1 MNKLICSK
9 CKIRPAVIFVSK
21 IEGERTTQE
30 GLCIQCAMKLN
41 IGPIKEI
48 MDRMG
53 ISEEELEE
61 FSQQFGDMF
70 NSVDSDSLFEA
81 GGAQTLP
88 LFQGFNEGG
97 SPVRAS
103 VLLLPMSPQPTSA
116 KHRKP
121 KTIPEIKSARARKIS
136 QSANI

>member
-61 FSQQFGDMF
+61 FSD
-70 NSVDSDSLFEA
+70 E
-81 GGAQTLP
+81 
-88 LFQGFNEGG
+88 EY
-97 SPVRAS
+97 
-103 VLLLPMSPQPTSA
+103 
-116 KHRKP
+116 
-121 KTIPEIKSARARKIS
+121 PEER
-136 QSANI
+136 